1 MSSYAISKLVI
12 ITLHCRIVCMP
23 VPTMAMIMT
32 AMTRDREAR
41 RCQQLST
48 DVVGRRRKADRSCP

>member
-1 MSSYAISKLVI
+1 MSSDAISKLVT
-12 ITLHCRIVCMP
+12 TLPCRIVCMS
-23 VPTMAMIMT
+23 VPTMAVIMT

-48 DVVGRRRKADRSCP
+48 DVVGRRRKADRRFL